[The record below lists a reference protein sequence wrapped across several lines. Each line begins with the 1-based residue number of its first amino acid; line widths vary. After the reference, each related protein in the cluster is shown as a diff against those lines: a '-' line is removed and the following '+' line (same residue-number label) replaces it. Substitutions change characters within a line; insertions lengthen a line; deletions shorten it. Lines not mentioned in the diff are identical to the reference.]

1 MILYIILYIILYKIL
16 YIIFYIIL
24 YKILYIILY
33 KILYIRPCKLN
44 NRFLVQ
50 VNEQNQAR
58 HKAFYLYFLIETY
71 WSSQFQY
78 KTEQYKDS
86 QTSHRV
92 QTGC

>member
-1 MILYIILYIILYKIL
+1 MMSDGSYDPKIIHSSLIIIVQEVVMRLAVKKYTHK
-16 YIIFYIIL
+16 
-24 YKILYIILY
+24 
-33 KILYIRPCKLN
+33 IRPCKLN

-58 HKAFYLYFLIETY
+58 HKAFYFYFLIETY